1 MALAQGPPTRSAVPV
16 NPSQESVEAVKRTI
30 DGRHEDPHNYRA
42 NLDVHH
48 EAGPGRVGGTV
59 AAATVKP
66 HPGRRAQ

>member
-1 MALAQGPPTRSAVPV
+1 M
-16 NPSQESVEAVKRTI
+16 KRTI